1 MYPLFMDGWMSDA
14 SHPLKIIKIP
24 KQILL
29 KTARR
34 RIDMAWFFKVARG
47 WAPYSKE
54 QSELLEA
61 GFQRFHAGQKEP
73 VVLDQW
79 RVDLEQMSLEWHG
92 ITAVPTIFH
101 KRVMHHGAGVS
112 LVRFDFRGHWVFL
125 QSSHQKLGPQ
135 LTQISRMETTGSV
148 PLFWHDWFLFT
159 VPNAS
164 KCHVKGHCSAPIFII
179 DSSRLRGWDPQP
191 ACCSKIFWFF
201 FPCRFHLIS
210 ISLLVAF
217 WIGIE

>member
-1 MYPLFMDGWMSDA
+1 MYPLFMAGWMSA
-14 SHPLKIIKIP
+14 FRCQMLPIPLQIP
-24 KQILL
+24 KQVLL

-34 RIDMAWFFKVARG
+34 RIGMAWFFKVARG

-92 ITAVPTIFH
+92 NTAVLTIFH
-101 KRVMHHGAGVS
+101 KKVIHHGAGVS
-112 LVRFDFRGHWVFL
+112 LVRFDFRGH
-125 QSSHQKLGPQ
+125 
-135 LTQISRMETTGSV
+135 
-148 PLFWHDWFLFT
+148 
-159 VPNAS
+159 
-164 KCHVKGHCSAPIFII
+164 
-179 DSSRLRGWDPQP
+179 RLRGWDPQP
-191 ACCSKIFWFF
+191 ACYSKIFWFF
-201 FPCRFHLIS
+201 FPFLIS
-210 ISLLVAF
+210 SNFYFSLVAF